1 VESAATLRA
10 NLKIAYLFLLAA
22 ALGTTGPARAEKCRT
37 KADRLCDEER
47 LQKIPLRIYRD
58 FFVVA
63 EGRFGDASAS
73 QNFILDTGTRPSII
87 NASLV
92 KHLGLVTSPLTFK
105 AFGKVIE
112 ARAAVIPE
120 IELGPIRGISL
131 PVQVQ
136 DLSWFERDLGIPI
149 AGILGL
155 DVLSMSSFHLD
166 YNKGEMEF
174 GDVPHD
180 GIAAHIDARAGLAV
194 ADVTIEGK
202 EARFLVDTGSNRVV
216 LFGGNFSEAGWL
228 TLRNTPHTGASLID
242 PKMHVQVFSAADII
256 LGGQHF
262 SDDLVYFVPKGS
274 DPVFDGLL
282 GVRALGFRGLSFD
295 QASATIYLEK

>member
-1 VESAATLRA
+1 MRA
-10 NLKIAYLFLLAA
+10 RRKIAGLFLLTAVLAA
-22 ALGTTGPARAEKCRT
+22 PGLASAKNCRL
-37 KADRLCDEER
+37 KPDRPCDGEPPQR
-47 LQKIPLRIYRD
+47 IPLRIYRD

-92 KHLGLVTSPLTFK
+92 KHLGLVTSPLMFR

-120 IELGPIRGISL
+120 IELGPIRSVSL

-155 DVLSMSSFHLD
+155 DVLSMSSFRLD
-166 YNKGEMEF
+166 YDKSELEF
-174 GDVPHD
+174 GDVPHE

-216 LFGGNFSEAGWL
+216 LFGGNFSEVGWL
-228 TLRNTPHTGASLID
+228 TLRNTAHTGASLID

-262 SDDLVYFVPKGS
+262 SDDLVYFVAKGS

-295 QASATIYLEK
+295 QASGTIYLEK